1 MNSVHLEP
9 EHQILFR
16 IIWDN
21 KTVSVT
27 NDGVWSVDNCD
38 SWAHEAV
45 WGTRA
50 RNNTNDDVLC
60 RDTDMDMVDS
70 DGKCC
75 QLSVQAMC
83 PALNELK
90 HTTWQ
95 NPNKFELCDIFTDY
109 CPTYLC
115 WCWRCRAWRSVL
127 LPAAGRG
134 ASTPCCWA
142 RTPTC
147 PPHSH
152 RAARSQ
158 ADPLQIIRFIMQ
170 FYLLILVL
178 FRFDLNE
185 MG

>member
-21 KTVSVT
+21 KTVIVT
-27 NDGVWSVDNCD
+27 NGREWSVDNCD

-50 RNNTNDDVLC
+50 RNNTNDDVWC

-90 HTTWQ
+90 HTTWK
-95 NPNKFELCDIFTDY
+95 NPNKLEYVIHSLIIVRPTCIGVGAVEPGGVY
-109 CPTYLC
+109 CC
-115 WCWRCRAWRSVL
+115 L
-127 LPAAGRG
+127 LLGGRPVHLVAGRG
-134 ASTPCCWA
+134 HPLAPLTVTA
-142 RTPTC
+142 QLDHKPTLC
-147 PPHSH
+147 K
-152 RAARSQ
+152 
-158 ADPLQIIRFIMQ
+158 
-170 FYLLILVL
+170 Y
-178 FRFDLNE
+178 
-185 MG
+185 